1 MESGK
6 LLLKFITLA
15 FSWPVLL
22 LMIRLLSQ
30 PRFVADV

>member
-15 FSWPVLL
+15 FFLACAAFNDQTPVSAQ
-22 LMIRLLSQ
+22 ICC
-30 PRFVADV
+30 